1 MVRPSRSLIKN
12 AAGLIGLFMLAGC
25 LPPQADFSLGLGTQR
40 ISGFLNAP
48 GITPAQG
55 TPLIVVYKFHRS
67 FVSDPPQGHALTPTA
82 HVVHVARSGAFS
94 IGIPWDVVAADVF
107 FIAPGR
113 LTQVFQFKRIL
124 GVGAITYRAD
134 LKPMAN
140 WRDHFYTSLNPQL
153 QHLIV
158 ENRYRLS
165 PGDLS
170 KLSQWLNF
178 QNRRL
183 TRKGA
188 APPVKSPVPSLELD
202 ESRERGESKPAIPPA
217 ISPAIPPAKL

>member
-1 MVRPSRSLIKN
+1 MVPPSRALIKQ
-12 AAGLIGLFMLAGC
+12 AAGLIGFFMLAGC
-25 LPPQADFSLGLGTQR
+25 LPPQADYSFGLSTER
-40 ISGFLNAP
+40 ITGFLNAP
-48 GITPAQG
+48 GLTPAQG

-67 FVSDPPQGHALTPTA
+67 FAGAPPQGPVLTPTA

-94 IGIPWDVVAADVF
+94 IGIPWDVVAANVF

-113 LTQVFQFKRIL
+113 LTEIFQFKRTL
-124 GVGAITYRAD
+124 GMGAITYRAD

-183 TRKGA
+183 TRKDA
-188 APPVKSPVPSLELD
+188 APPVKSTVPSLELYARRD
-202 ESRERGESKPAIPPA
+202 SGELRPAIPPA
-217 ISPAIPPAKL
+217 LSPALPPAKL